1 MSQYFSL
8 QNFRI
13 FDNEAAVFDLKPITL
28 LTGCNSS
35 GKSSLVK
42 ALMLLSDFFQQMA
55 DDFQKTGEFHFDRY
69 KLDFTK
75 RNHQTLGNF
84 SKVLNN
90 KAGRK
95 KVITMSYRCNSLLLA
110 EEVLIKLSFRSLE
123 KDELHNGW
131 LSEFSIQNMRGETIF
146 MANMDEKQLLRP
158 RVFNV
163 GMLKKYFID
172 FSICS
177 CAFSTIDRIQ
187 VAKTLGDLS
196 DVDYER
202 LKSQLA
208 DIQNTIQDLKI
219 PEDHIRLFRKRHRNG
234 YYGDSE
240 KNFVSYADWTHLQ
253 KSERLNTPFVMPLFD
268 LLNNVNKRDVRK
280 EVNLLISKGKP
291 IHNGLSQLLNKV
303 MDDFESSQF
312 SSFIDYFIAKEMVGL
327 SFLNDNAVNNRTFL
341 SMNNRNF
348 LASIKEIT
356 RIAFIPEYTV
366 EPTSISWSDIHD
378 DGSCTPLSEAALIHK
393 SKELEDHA
401 IDFEI
406 LYSILYD
413 LSCHIDDAFFKEQNE
428 DLSGHYKQQSFLLL
442 QNFSISLIKEVF
454 APDFL
459 RNVKFVG
466 SSRVAVQ
473 RLYSFDERTSDFNE
487 LLLRYFEAKK
497 NYKNEGGYTPDTFM
511 NKWIKQFEIGDSIR
525 LRSASEGLGIM
536 IYLHKE
542 ENAKSGH
549 LLADEGY
556 GITQLLSLLLQI
568 ETSILES
575 KCTYVVDDSEPYRES
590 PGLKLNSEKVLRYER
605 ATLAIEEPEIHL
617 HPKLQS
623 LLADMFLEAYEQFN
637 IHFIVETHSEYLL
650 RKSQVLVARCG
661 YNSNPETEQLTPFAA
676 YYLPKMG
683 KPYSLG
689 YRKDGKFVNKFGS
702 GFYDESANLTFQ
714 IL

>member
-55 DDFQKTGEFHFDRY
+55 DDFQKTGDFHFYKY

-95 KVITMSYRCNSLLLA
+95 KVITMAYRCNSLLLA
-110 EEVLIKLSFRSLE
+110 EEVYIKLSFRALD
-123 KDELHNGW
+123 KDELQNGW
-131 LSEFSIQNMRGETIF
+131 LSELSIQNMRGDTIF
-146 MANMDEKQLLRP
+146 EANMDEELILRP
-158 RVFNV
+158 RYFNV
-163 GMLKKYFID
+163 GLLKKNFID
-172 FSICS
+172 FSVCS
-177 CAFSTIDRIQ
+177 CAYSIIDLLQ
-187 VAKTLGDLS
+187 SAATLGDLPEA
-196 DVDYER
+196 DFER
-202 LKSQLA
+202 VKNQLKE
-208 DIQNTIQDLKI
+208 IEKTIQYLEI
-219 PEDHIRLFRKRHRNG
+219 PEENRKLFRKWFRNG
-234 YYGDSE
+234 HYGDY
-240 KNFVSYADWTHLQ
+240 KNNFVSKFDWEHIQ
-253 KSERLNTPFVMPLFD
+253 KTAMFNTPFVMPLFD
-268 LLNNVNKRDVRK
+268 LLKHVEKQDVRK
-280 EVNLLISKGKP
+280 EIDRLISTGTP
-291 IHNGLSQLLNKV
+291 IHNGLRIRLNKV
-303 MDDFESSQF
+303 IEDFEASQF
-312 SSFIDYFIAKEMVGL
+312 ASFIDYFLAKEKVGL
-327 SFLNDNAVNNRTFL
+327 SFSLNSHFTAPALLDSIDNG
-341 SMNNRNF
+341 
-348 LASIKEIT
+348 I
-356 RIAFIPEYTV
+356 RIAYLEDIDTV
-366 EPTSISWSDIHD
+366 DPADMGLQELHD
-378 DGSCTPLSEAALIHK
+378 DGDLRPIPEEEILRRSRKFAEQEIDFPTLYSTLYALSLHVDNSFSTEQYANPNIGYYQHSSYRLLQKYCAALMQ
-393 SKELEDHA
+393 
-401 IDFEI
+401 EI
-406 LYSILYD
+406 
-413 LSCHIDDAFFKEQNE
+413 FT
-428 DLSGHYKQQSFLLL
+428 
-442 QNFSISLIKEVF
+442 
-454 APDFL
+454 PDFL

-466 SSRVAVQ
+466 SSRVSVQ
-473 RLYSFDERTSDFNE
+473 RLYSFDERTSDFNA

-497 NYKNEGGYTPDTFM
+497 NYKNEGGYMPDTFM

-536 IYLHKE
+536 IYLSKE
-542 ENAKSGH
+542 SSTKSGQ
-549 LLADEGY
+549 LLADEGF

-575 KCTYVVDDSEPYRES
+575 KCTYVVDDSEPYHGS
-590 PGLKLNSEKVLRYER
+590 PGLKLNSEKFLRYER
-605 ATLAIEEPEIHL
+605 TTLAIEEPEIHL

-623 LLADMFLEAYEQFN
+623 FLADMFLEAYEQFN

-676 YYLPKMG
+676 YYLPRMG